1 MLLDHISKN
10 MNELNLERCRCIPVN
25 TPGADWRVL
34 QQIVADDPSRLLYK
48 VPSDLC
54 VQPYNV
60 WTICS
65 GESIKMSSVE
75 QGSKFG
81 WVVKVFCAV

>member
-34 QQIVADDPSRLLYK
+34 QQIVRDDPSRTMFK
-48 VPSDLC
+48 VRAAPC
-54 VQPYNV
+54 PPI
-60 WTICS
+60 T
-65 GESIKMSSVE
+65 ER
-75 QGSKFG
+75 QGFRLNT
-81 WVVKVFCAV
+81 